1 MEGSGVGLIFKVLT
15 EHSPV
20 GTEKT
25 KKTKLYIAV
34 N

>member
-15 EHSPV
+15 EHSPA
-20 GTEKT
+20 GT